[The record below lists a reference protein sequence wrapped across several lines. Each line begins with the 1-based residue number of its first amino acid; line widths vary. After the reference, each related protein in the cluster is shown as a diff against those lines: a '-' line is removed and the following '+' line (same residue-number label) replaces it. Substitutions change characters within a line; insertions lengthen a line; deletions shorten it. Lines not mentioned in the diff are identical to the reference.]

1 MNAPDWETLG
11 LNWRLSAHGVV
22 AMSMAVVLSAC
33 NGCPP
38 PAPPPTAVFGQLQL
52 AHPSGTWA
60 SHTFTPPALVL
71 PARGRGVRIVFTI
84 KGLHSFLVSLREPNG
99 TLTSLPQNPSGG
111 VQAPTAG
118 FFEIVDVNTANQDPI
133 YTMYVRA
140 PSTLASPSVY
150 DIEVVTQSSASGVPN
165 SAPMVVRLGARPI
178 FTVTVSVSGNG
189 HVTSTP
195 GGIQCGTGYSGQTLS
210 PCTFEFGPGP
220 VTLAAQTNDTMTNTR
235 FLGWSGN
242 CPPGGQTCTL
252 ALTGA
257 AATTAVA
264 TFVPISN
271 STPAFTC
278 PAAPLLPGLRW
289 IDIPECSP
297 SVGAKTVALCDIP
310 TGTYFCCDSGP
321 SGVTFPPSQ
330 QGRCSSSQLREFP
343 ADCMHRAP
351 NGMLR
356 PTGCYEVAP

>member
-1 MNAPDWETLG
+1 MTHAARQTAVTVFMALA
-11 LNWRLSAHGVV
+11 LSGCD
-22 AMSMAVVLSAC
+22 S
-33 NGCPP
+33 CPP
-38 PAPPPTAVFGQLQL
+38 DPNPTTPAPVFGQLQL
-52 AHPSGTWA
+52 ANPSAGGGWA

-84 KGLHSFLVSLREPNG
+84 KGLHSFLVSLREPNN

-140 PSTLASPSVY
+140 PSSLASPSVY
-150 DIEVVTQSSASGVPN
+150 DIEVVTQSSTSGVPN

-178 FTVTVSVSGNG
+178 FTVTVSVTGNG
-189 HVTSTP
+189 HVTSSP
-195 GGIQCGTGYSGQTLS
+195 GGIQCGTAPSGQPLND
-210 PCTFEFGPGP
+210 CTYEFGPGT
-220 VTLAAQTNDTMTNTR
+220 VNLAAQTNDVMANTR

-242 CPPGGQTCTL
+242 CAPGGQTCTL

-264 TFVPISN
+264 TFVPTSN

-297 SVGAKTVALCDIP
+297 SVGAKTVALCHIP

-321 SGVTFPPSQ
+321 AGVTFPPSQ

-343 ADCMHRAP
+343 PDCMHRAP

-356 PTGCYEVAP
+356 PAGCYEVAP